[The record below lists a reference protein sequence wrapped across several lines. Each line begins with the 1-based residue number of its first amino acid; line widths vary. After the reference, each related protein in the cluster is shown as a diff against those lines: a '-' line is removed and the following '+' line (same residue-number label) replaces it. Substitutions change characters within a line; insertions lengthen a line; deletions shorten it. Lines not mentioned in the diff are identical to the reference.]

1 MRLQFSSDELENVRT
16 REFAQWILDI
26 GDGKLGCDKDVES
39 LIEIPGDLLVPSTGD
54 HVGDVVSS
62 TYPNLFASFD
72 EPEYFCD
79 RAILAPTLEVVEKV
93 NEYVI
98 SLLPME
104 EKEYLSCDTICKSDE
119 DTGVDYRWITT
130 EFLNEIKCS
139 GMPNHKLNLKIG
151 IPIMLLRNIDIS
163 TGMCNGTRLIVT
175 KLGVNVIGGVI
186 INGSY
191 KGESVFITRM
201 DLIPSDANTSFMF
214 QRRQFPLTVCFAMT
228 INKSQGQS
236 LSQVGLYLPR
246 PVFSHGQFYV
256 AVSRVKTRSGL
267 KILALDENGEVSNL
281 TTNIVYPEVFK

>member
-1 MRLQFSSDELENVRT
+1 
-16 REFAQWILDI
+16 
-26 GDGKLGCDKDVES
+26 
-39 LIEIPGDLLVPSTGD
+39 
-54 HVGDVVSS
+54 
-62 TYPNLFASFD
+62 
-72 EPEYFCD
+72 
-79 RAILAPTLEVVEKV
+79 
-93 NEYVI
+93 
-98 SLLPME
+98 
-104 EKEYLSCDTICKSDE
+104 
-119 DTGVDYRWITT
+119 
-130 EFLNEIKCS
+130 
-139 GMPNHKLNLKIG
+139 
-151 IPIMLLRNIDIS
+151 MLLRNIDIS